1 MRPGSFS
8 LNKKDK
14 KKKTHGSKSSENT
27 GYPEVRVPYLNL

>member
-8 LNKKDK
+8 LNTKLS
-14 KKKTHGSKSSENT
+14 KKTHGSKSSENT